1 MGNPPAQL
9 DSDFF
14 AESLLRTGEFHLDP
28 DEYGGVD
35 DGIGGGDGRGALS
48 PPTVASRFQAAA
60 RSARVF
66 KKAEAETVRR
76 VLDEIDIIGLKR
88 STEGL
93 CEFNFSV
100 GVCNCV
106 RVRCNIDIYCSC
118 DDLVLI
124 RPRYLRQ
131 S

>member
-14 AESLLRTGEFHLDP
+14 AESLLRAGEFHLDP
-28 DEYGGVD
+28 DEYGGVE
-35 DGIGGGDGRGALS
+35 GIGGGDSDGRGGALTPS
-48 PPTVASRFQAAA
+48 TVASRFQAAA

-76 VLDEIDIIGLKR
+76 VLDEIDMIGLKR

-100 GVCNCV
+100 GVYNCV
-106 RVRCNIDIYCSC
+106 RI
-118 DDLVLI
+118 VLATF
-124 RPRYLRQ
+124 
-131 S
+131 SS

>member
-14 AESLLRTGEFHLDP
+14 AESLLRAGEFHLDP

-35 DGIGGGDGRGALS
+35 EGIGGGDGDGRGGALS
-48 PPTVASRFQAAA
+48 PSTVASRFQAAA

-66 KKAEAETVRR
+66 KKAEAETVRM
-76 VLDEIDIIGLKR
+76 VLNEIDMIGLKR

-100 GVCNCV
+100 GVYNCV
-106 RVRCNIDIYCSC
+106 RVRCNMRLYCSC
-118 DDLVLI
+118 DVLVLI
-124 RPRYLRQ
+124 RPRY
-131 S
+131 